1 MKKIVK
7 VGVLICCFIA
17 IGSILY
23 LRYLQFQK
31 KEAEEREWEICIAYR
46 RQNDALIR
54 KDGPLHLYE
63 YSSYEHID
71 EKELFVALH
80 VYNMS
85 DRCKEKVTLED
96 VKKYL
101 SSEFDEEGNLYVLN
115 KNNKVHDYIEWY
127 RKRVITDTGM
137 DFVGEH
143 QIERYWTRL
152 SEIVLNY
159 VREGNDFPNQD
170 VKSFSYEKL
179 KEIMKKADDPS
190 YQINDDIMKKPI
202 NEAE

>member
-71 EKELFVALH
+71 EVVCVKLSQLH
-80 VYNMS
+80 
-85 DRCKEKVTLED
+85 L
-96 VKKYL
+96 
-101 SSEFDEEGNLYVLN
+101 
-115 KNNKVHDYIEWY
+115 
-127 RKRVITDTGM
+127 
-137 DFVGEH
+137 
-143 QIERYWTRL
+143 
-152 SEIVLNY
+152 IV
-159 VREGNDFPNQD
+159 
-170 VKSFSYEKL
+170 
-179 KEIMKKADDPS
+179 
-190 YQINDDIMKKPI
+190 
-202 NEAE
+202 

>member
-101 SSEFDEEGNLYVLN
+101 SSEFDEEGNLYCC
-115 KNNKVHDYIEWY
+115 
-127 RKRVITDTGM
+127 
-137 DFVGEH
+137 
-143 QIERYWTRL
+143 
-152 SEIVLNY
+152 
-159 VREGNDFPNQD
+159 
-170 VKSFSYEKL
+170 
-179 KEIMKKADDPS
+179 
-190 YQINDDIMKKPI
+190 
-202 NEAE
+202 

>member
-7 VGVLICCFIA
+7 VGVLICCCIA

-31 KEAEEREWEICIAYR
+31 KEAEEREWEICVEYK
-46 RQNDALIR
+46 RQNNALIR
-54 KDGPLHLYE
+54 KDGPVDLYE

-85 DRCKEKVTLED
+85 DYCKEKVTLED
-96 VKKYL
+96 IKKYL
-101 SSEFDEEGNLYVLN
+101 SSEVDEKGNLLVLN

-127 RKRVITDTGM
+127 HKRVTTDTGT
-137 DFVGEH
+137 DFEGEL
-143 QIERYWTRL
+143 QVEWYWTRL
-152 SEIVLNY
+152 SEVVYDYI
-159 VREGNDFPNQD
+159 REGNDFPHQS
-170 VKSFSYEKL
+170 VKSFSYKKL
-179 KEIMKKADDPS
+179 KEVMKKADDPT

>member
-1 MKKIVK
+1 MK

-71 EKELFVALH
+71 ERSCLLRYMFIICLTV
-80 VYNMS
+80 
-85 DRCKEKVTLED
+85 
-96 VKKYL
+96 VKKR
-101 SSEFDEEGNLYVLN
+101 S
-115 KNNKVHDYIEWY
+115 H
-127 RKRVITDTGM
+127 
-137 DFVGEH
+137 
-143 QIERYWTRL
+143 
-152 SEIVLNY
+152 
-159 VREGNDFPNQD
+159 
-170 VKSFSYEKL
+170 
-179 KEIMKKADDPS
+179 
-190 YQINDDIMKKPI
+190 
-202 NEAE
+202 